1 MQLNNKYILVNFIF
15 FIDVE
20 DIIIIIV
27 YIYIYIYIYI
37 YLFRV
42 FLNIFIIFINLISSM
57 SIYFQYIYKIE
68 VSIYL

>member
-1 MQLNNKYILVNFIF
+1 MQLNNKNTLVKFIF

-37 YLFRV
+37 FT
-42 FLNIFIIFINLISSM
+42 FLEFFLIFS
-57 SIYFQYIYKIE
+57 
-68 VSIYL
+68 